1 VTRLVRAELLKLM
14 TTRILLWLGLLILGL
29 VTLIVSVTAGN
40 DSTDELAQAAHQRD
54 LLTASAISALVA
66 LILGTVVTAGE
77 YAHGT
82 VNQTFLVTPVRF
94 RVIGAKLAAAALIG
108 LGLALVAEVGA
119 YVLATLWLAGKSAP
133 SHLASHDTLQLFAGT
148 LIASATAATIG
159 VGLGAV
165 LRRQTGAIVLALVW
179 LLVGEPLL
187 AIGSAQPY
195 APGHTI
201 AAVAVNAGRG
211 SGELLHF
218 WPAMLLA
225 LLYAAGLALL
235 GTWLVERGDVT

>member
-14 TTRILLWLGLLILGL
+14 TTRILLWLGLLVLGL

-40 DSTDELAQAAHQRD
+40 NSTDELAQAAHQRD
-54 LLTASAISALVA
+54 LLTASALSALVA
-66 LILGTVVTAGE
+66 LILGIVVTAGE

-94 RVIGAKLAAAALIG
+94 RVIGAKLAAAALVG

-119 YVLATLWLAGKSAP
+119 YALAALWLAGKSAP

-148 LIASATAATIG
+148 LLAGAIAATIG
-159 VGLGAV
+159 VGLGAL
-165 LRRQTGAIVLALVW
+165 LRRQTGAIVLALIW

-195 APGHTI
+195 APGHAI
-201 AAVAVNAGRG
+201 ASVAVNAGRG

-218 WPAMLLA
+218 WPAVLLG
-225 LLYAAGLALL
+225 LLYATVLALL
-235 GTWLVERGDVT
+235 GTWLVERSDVT